1 MRQLVLFCRK
11 NLTRVMA
18 IFKIAEGEILKLL
31 QNKVENFNGRVL
43 VLFREGDVL
52 KLNVSKELNC
62 REVSPKG
69 IAPFQEYSF
78 ELTRKGR
85 KLQVWT
91 SLGTF
96 CRIPLPK
103 NGYNIEDAES
113 QRMLSN
119 NAIFSDFEMRS
130 AEEILESLKKGVRC
144 DKIYQSTTSSGRC
157 YRWVTAW
164 SRGYLEADPGK
175 KTNGSS
181 ELTGR
186 SQTNCPH

>member
-11 NLTRVMA
+11 NLVRVMA

-31 QNKVENFNGRVL
+31 QNKVEDFNGRVL

-52 KLNVSKELNC
+52 KLNVSELNY

-78 ELTRKGR
+78 ELSRKGR
-85 KLQVWT
+85 KFQVWT

-119 NAIFSDFEMRS
+119 NVIFSDFEMRS
-130 AEEILESLKKGVRC
+130 AEEILENLKKGVRC
-144 DKIYQSTTSSGRC
+144 DKIYQSATSSSRC
-157 YRWVTAW
+157 YRWVTVW
-164 SRGYLEADPGK
+164 SRSYLDADPGK

>member
-31 QNKVENFNGRVL
+31 QNKVEDFNGRVL

-52 KLNVSKELNC
+52 KLNVSELNY

-78 ELTRKGR
+78 ELSRKGR
-85 KLQVWT
+85 KFQVWT

-103 NGYNIEDAES
+103 NGYNIEAAES

-130 AEEILESLKKGVRC
+130 AEEILENLKKGVRC
-144 DKIYQSTTSSGRC
+144 DKIYQSATSSRRC
-157 YRWVTAW
+157 YRWVTV
-164 SRGYLEADPGK
+164 
-175 KTNGSS
+175 
-181 ELTGR
+181 
-186 SQTNCPH
+186 

>member
-11 NLTRVMA
+11 NLVRVMA

-31 QNKVENFNGRVL
+31 QNKVEDFNGRVL

-52 KLNVSKELNC
+52 KLNVSELNY

-130 AEEILESLKKGVRC
+130 AEEILENLKKGVRC
-144 DKIYQSTTSSGRC
+144 DRIYQSATSSSRC
-157 YRWVTAW
+157 YRWVTV
-164 SRGYLEADPGK
+164 
-175 KTNGSS
+175 
-181 ELTGR
+181 
-186 SQTNCPH
+186 

>member
-11 NLTRVMA
+11 KPCKGMA

-31 QNKVENFNGRVL
+31 QNKVEDFNGRVL
-43 VLFREGDVL
+43 VIFREGDVL
-52 KLNVSKELNC
+52 KLNVSELNY

-69 IAPFQEYSF
+69 IATFREYSF

-85 KLQVWT
+85 KFQVWT

-103 NGYNIEDAES
+103 NGYNLEDAES

-119 NAIFSDFEMRS
+119 NAIFSDFEMKS
-130 AEEILESLKKGVRC
+130 AEEILENLKKGVRC
-144 DKIYQSTTSSGRC
+144 DKIYPSATSSGRC
-157 YRWVTAW
+157 YRWVTLWGAL
-164 SRGYLEADPGK
+164 SG
-175 KTNGSS
+175 
-181 ELTGR
+181 GR
-186 SQTNCPH
+186 SREKDKRL

>member
-1 MRQLVLFCRK
+1 
-11 NLTRVMA
+11 MA

-31 QNKVENFNGRVL
+31 QNKVENFNERVL

-52 KLNVSKELNC
+52 QLNVSKELNC

-103 NGYNIEDAES
+103 NGYNIEDTES
-113 QRMLSN
+113 QRLLSN
-119 NAIFSDFEMRS
+119 NAIFSGFEMRP
-130 AEEILESLKKGVRC
+130 AEEILENLKKGVRC
-144 DKIYQSTTSSGRC
+144 DKIYQSAASSSRC
-157 YRWVTAW
+157 YRWVTV
-164 SRGYLEADPGK
+164 
-175 KTNGSS
+175 
-181 ELTGR
+181 
-186 SQTNCPH
+186 

>member
-11 NLTRVMA
+11 NLVRVMA
-18 IFKIAEGEILKLL
+18 IFKVAEEEILKLL

-43 VLFREGDVL
+43 VLFHEGDVL
-52 KLNVSKELNC
+52 QLNISKELNC

-103 NGYNIEDAES
+103 NGYNLEDAES

-130 AEEILESLKKGVRC
+130 AEEILENLKKGVRC

-157 YRWVTAW
+157 YRWVTV
-164 SRGYLEADPGK
+164 
-175 KTNGSS
+175 
-181 ELTGR
+181 
-186 SQTNCPH
+186 

>member
-1 MRQLVLFCRK
+1 
-11 NLTRVMA
+11 MA
-18 IFKIAEGEILKLL
+18 IFKIAEGETLKLL
-31 QNKVENFNGRVL
+31 QNKVEDFNGRVL

-52 KLNVSKELNC
+52 KLNVSALYY

-85 KLQVWT
+85 KFQVWT

-103 NGYNIEDAES
+103 NGYNIGDAES

-119 NAIFSDFEMRS
+119 NAIFSGFEMRS
-130 AEEILESLKKGVRC
+130 AEEILENLKKGVRC
-144 DKIYQSTTSSGRC
+144 DKIYQSAASSSRC
-157 YRWVTAW
+157 YRWVTVW
-164 SRGYLEADPGK
+164 SRSYLEADPGK

>member
-1 MRQLVLFCRK
+1 
-11 NLTRVMA
+11 MA
-18 IFKIAEGEILKLL
+18 IFRIVEGEILKLL
-31 QNKVENFNGRVL
+31 QNKVEDFNGRVL

-52 KLNVSKELNC
+52 QLNISCSYC

-157 YRWVTAW
+157 YRWVTV
-164 SRGYLEADPGK
+164 
-175 KTNGSS
+175 
-181 ELTGR
+181 
-186 SQTNCPH
+186 

>member
-1 MRQLVLFCRK
+1 
-11 NLTRVMA
+11 MA

-31 QNKVENFNGRVL
+31 QNKVEDFNGRVF
-43 VLFREGDVL
+43 VLFHEGDVL
-52 KLNVSKELNC
+52 KLNVSALNY

-130 AEEILESLKKGVRC
+130 AEEILENLKKGVRC
-144 DKIYQSTTSSGRC
+144 DRIYQSATSSSRC
-157 YRWVTAW
+157 YRWVTVW
-164 SRGYLEADPGK
+164 SRSYLEADPGK